1 MGKQLFMISQKS
13 HWRTHSVK
21 YVKLQIITFKLKHTE
36 QDNIKI
42 SCNNC
47 NVTTSYPL
55 PLNSFPNKEVN
66 AC

>member
-1 MGKQLFMISQKS
+1 M
-13 HWRTHSVK
+13 
-21 YVKLQIITFKLKHTE
+21 TFKLEHTE

-47 NVTTSYPL
+47 NATTSCPL
-55 PLNSFPNKEVN
+55 QLNSFPNKEVN